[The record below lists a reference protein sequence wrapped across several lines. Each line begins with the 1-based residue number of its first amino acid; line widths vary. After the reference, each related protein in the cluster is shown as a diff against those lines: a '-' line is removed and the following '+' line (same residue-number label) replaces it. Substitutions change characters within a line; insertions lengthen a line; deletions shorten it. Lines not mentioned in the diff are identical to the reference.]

1 MNLLNSSKLQFSEL
15 KSAIVRNP
23 LTVSPQATLTD
34 AIAQMVAGRS
44 QCSVDYD
51 AHNDFHR
58 MGISC
63 LLIVEECQVI
73 GILTER
79 DVVRLITQSLPIEH
93 LTVSDVMTHPVITLR
108 ESDFSEVLS
117 AIKIFQQHHIRHL
130 PIVDDQD
137 HLVGVLTHESLRQIF
152 RPFELLRL
160 RLVEEVMTRQVVCAS
175 PQASMWD
182 IAQQMTENQVS
193 CVVIVEPLA
202 TQTSLL
208 NPVGILTERDLVQ
221 LQVDGLNL
229 KQQLAS
235 MRMSQPVFTVQPDD
249 SLWAVQQRMEQ
260 KLIRRLV
267 VTGAQGELLGIVT
280 QSNVLKVFN
289 PLEVYSLAEMLEA
302 RVLQLESEKADILT
316 ERNAELERLVEE
328 RTASLRIAA
337 ERERLVAE
345 IADHI
350 RVSLD
355 LQEILDICVSEV
367 RAFLEC
373 DRVLVYQFQPD
384 WSGIIIAESVAQG
397 LSLSLGNH
405 IQDSC
410 FAEQTKNLYSDD
422 QPLFV
427 NNIYTAGYAD
437 CHVQL
442 LEQYQVKANLVVPI
456 RVSGQLWGLL
466 IGHQCQEFR
475 QWQTSDISLLRNI
488 SVQLAIAIQQSKAYQ
503 QLQNEINEQK
513 KSESE
518 LRHTEKLFR
527 EAQRIASLGN
537 WELDLRTNHLYWSD
551 EIFQIFEIDQHRF
564 GATYEAFVNAI
575 HPDDREMVNAAYTK
589 HLSDCRPY
597 KIVHRLLMPDGR
609 IKYVQEQCETTY
621 DLDGKPMVSQ
631 GTVQDIT
638 QLKETELQL
647 QELNQE
653 LELRVQAQT
662 QELLQV
668 NSLQQAI
675 LNSTDYAVVST
686 DLNGIVK
693 TFNAGAERMSGY
705 QASELI
711 DIANILSLH
720 DRQELSDRA
729 SDISQEL
736 GVGIT
741 DDAML
746 GAMTVK
752 GVEREEEWI
761 SIRKDGSRFPSSIS
775 IKPLKDNN
783 DQVIGFVGIARDI
796 TEQKAI
802 ERDRQLAEAALK
814 ESENRFR
821 RVFES
826 NIVGMIFT
834 NLSGEITH
842 ANDRFLEMLGYT
854 RSELD
859 SGQISWQ
866 KMTPPEYISQDL
878 SAINYLTER
887 QSIGPWEKAYY
898 HKDGHLVYVLLG
910 AAMLSG
916 EDCVAVIV
924 DISDRKKSENA
935 LRESQQFIQTVLDS
949 FPLAVFWKD
958 LNSVY
963 LGCNEIFLKTTG
975 LSSTSEIVGKTD
987 FDFPYTLEQARG
999 FRADDQQVMES
1010 RIPKYFI
1017 EERITMPT
1025 GDERWLETNKVPLQ
1039 DLEGNIIGVLGT
1051 FQDITLRKQIEQQLQ
1066 ESRDQFQRLVTDIGD
1081 QFVFFSHSG
1090 MDGILN
1096 YISAGSASIL
1106 GIKSEDAIGKCWVEI
1121 AQWHLEDLQKSF
1133 DILQQIALGAIDFH
1147 QLDLRFTHIDG
1158 IERTLRVSAHPIRDS
1173 EGNLIAIEGLGEDIT
1188 ESHKAQQLLL
1198 EMNQKLAISNEQLE
1212 RATRLK
1218 DEFLANMSHELRTPL
1233 NAILGITEGFQEGT
1247 FGMLNGQQERML
1259 QVIASSGSHL
1269 LDLINDILDLAKIE
1283 AGKLTLDPAVTNI
1296 EQLSKDSAVFVR
1308 QQATQKKVQLQ
1319 VQVTQA
1325 LPQLIID
1332 ERRIRQVLINLL
1344 NNAVK
1349 FTPEGG
1355 RVTLEITVQDAID
1368 NNNCADKAGTNIT
1381 HWVNFAVIDTGIGIA
1396 PESLDTLFQPFVQV
1410 DSSLNR
1416 QYEGTGLGLA
1426 LVKRIVEMHG
1436 GYVKVTSRVGF
1447 GSCFTIALPYNQ
1459 LNVTMSQPV
1468 VSTSN
1473 ASSRHIDDCIAPSC
1487 SPLILLV
1494 EDNEANVV
1502 TIVNYLVAKGYR
1514 VIIANDGQMA
1524 IEMVQTEQPDLV
1536 LMDIQMPKMDGIE
1549 AMQWLRSHN
1558 FTMPII
1564 ALTALAMTGDR
1575 DKCLDAGASDYLSKP
1590 IRLKQLAN
1598 LIQKWI

>member
-1 MNLLNSSKLQFSEL
+1 MDIARLKISEL
-15 KSAIVRNP
+15 KSAIIRNP
-23 LTVSPQATLTD
+23 LMVDLKATVAE

-51 AHNDFHR
+51 THNNFHR

-63 LLIVEECQVI
+63 VLIVEESQVI

-79 DVVRLITQSLPIEH
+79 DVVRLITQSLPIDR

-117 AIKIFQQHHIRHL
+117 AINIFQQHHIRHL
-130 PIVDDQD
+130 PIVDEQD
-137 HLVGVLTHESLRQIF
+137 HLVGLLTHESLRQVF

-160 RLVEEVMTRQVVCAS
+160 RLVGEVMTNHVICAS
-175 PQASMWD
+175 PQASMWE
-182 IAQQMTENQVS
+182 IAQQMTEYQVS

-208 NPVGILTERDLVQ
+208 KPVGILTEWDLVQ
-221 LQVDGLNL
+221 LQSEGINL
-229 KQQLAS
+229 KQQLANT
-235 MRMSQPVFTVQPDD
+235 RMSRPVFTVQPDD

-289 PLEVYSLAEMLEA
+289 PLEAYSLAEMLEA
-302 RVLQLESEKADILT
+302 RVLQLEAEKADILADRT
-316 ERNAELERLVEE
+316 AELERLVEE
-328 RTASLRIAA
+328 RTSSLRIAA

-345 IADHI
+345 IADRI

-367 RAFLEC
+367 RDFLEC

-397 LSLSLGNH
+397 LALSLGNH

-410 FAEQTKNLYSDD
+410 FQEQTTNLYSDD
-422 QPLFV
+422 QPIFV

-513 KSESE
+513 KSELE
-518 LRHTEKLFR
+518 LRRTEKLFR

-551 EIFQIFEIDQHRF
+551 EIFQIFEIDQQQF
-564 GATYEAFVNAI
+564 GATYEAFVNTI
-575 HPDDREMVNAAYTK
+575 HPDDREMVNDAYTQ
-589 HLSDCRPY
+589 HLSDRRPY

-621 DLDGKPMVSQ
+621 DLDGMPMVSQ

-653 LELRVQAQT
+653 LESRVQAQT

-675 LNSTDYAVVST
+675 LDSTDYAIVST

-711 DIANILSLH
+711 DIANIVSLH

-729 SDISQEL
+729 LDTSQEL
-736 GVGIT
+736 GVEIT
-741 DDAML
+741 DSEML
-746 GAMTVK
+746 GAMTAK
-752 GVEREEEWI
+752 GAEREEEWI
-761 SIRKDGSRFPSSIS
+761 SIRKDGSRFPSIIS

-802 ERDRQLAEAALK
+802 ECDRQLAEAALK
-814 ESENRFR
+814 ESEHRFR

-826 NIVGMIFT
+826 SVVGKIFT
-834 NLSGEITH
+834 DFSGQINQ

-854 RSELD
+854 REELE
-859 SGQISWQ
+859 SGQINWKQ
-866 KMTPPEYISQDL
+866 MTPPEYVSQDL
-878 SAINYLTER
+878 AAIAHLSTHE
-887 QSIGPWEKAYY
+887 SIDPWEKAYY
-898 HKDGHLVYVLLG
+898 HKDGHYVYVLVG
-910 AAMLSG
+910 ATMISAQ
-916 EDCVAVIV
+916 DCVAVIV
-924 DISDRKKSENA
+924 DISDLKKSENA

-963 LGCNEIFLKTTG
+963 LGCNEIFLQTTG
-975 LSSTSEIVGKTD
+975 FSSTSEIVGKND
-987 FDFPYTLEQARG
+987 FDFPYTLEQIRG
-999 FRADDQQVMES
+999 FQADDRQVMQS

-1017 EERITMPT
+1017 EEKLTMPT
-1025 GDERWLETNKVPLQ
+1025 SEERWLETNKVPLQ

-1051 FQDITLRKQIEQQLQ
+1051 FQDITRRKQIEQQLQ
-1066 ESRDQFQRLVTDIGD
+1066 QSRDQFQRLVTDIGD
-1081 QFVFFSHSG
+1081 QFIFFSHSG
-1090 MDGILN
+1090 TEGILN
-1096 YISAGSASIL
+1096 YISAGSAPIL
-1106 GIKSEDAIGKCWVEI
+1106 GLKSEDVIGKCWVEI
-1121 AQWHLEDLQKSF
+1121 AQWNLEDLQKSS
-1133 DILQQIALGAIDFH
+1133 DILQQMAAGVIDFH
-1147 QLDLRFTHIDG
+1147 QLDLRFTHVDG
-1158 IERTLRVSAHPIRDS
+1158 TERTLRVSAHPIRDS
-1173 EGNLIAIEGLGEDIT
+1173 EGNLLAVEGLGEDIT

-1212 RATRLK
+1212 RVTRLK

-1233 NAILGITEGFQEGT
+1233 NAILGITEGLQEGT
-1247 FGMLNGQQERML
+1247 FGRLNVQQEKML
-1259 QVIASSGSHL
+1259 KIVASSGSHL

-1283 AGKLTLDPAVTNI
+1283 AGKLQLDCHPTHL
-1296 EQLSKDSAVFVR
+1296 ERLSHASVMFVK
-1308 QQATQKKVQLQ
+1308 QQAMQKNVQLQ
-1319 VQVTQA
+1319 VKCAKA
-1325 LPQLIID
+1325 LPEIAID

-1349 FTPEGG
+1349 FTAEGG
-1355 RVTLEITVQDAID
+1355 SVTLEVTLQEAIPEQSQSAIA
-1368 NNNCADKAGTNIT
+1368 NSAT
-1381 HWVNFAVIDTGIGIA
+1381 HWVRLAVIDTGIGI
-1396 PESLDTLFQPFVQV
+1396 ESEALKMLFQPFIQV
-1410 DSSLNR
+1410 DSALNR

-1426 LVKRIVEMHG
+1426 LVKRIVELHG
-1436 GYVKVTSRVGF
+1436 GYVSATSQVGV
-1447 GSCFTIALPYNQ
+1447 GSCFEIKLPYNERATP
-1459 LNVTMSQPV
+1459 LPKKSSKVSSSDNVIGKSDDTSPSPV
-1468 VSTSN
+1468 
-1473 ASSRHIDDCIAPSC
+1473 
-1487 SPLILLV
+1487 ILLA
-1494 EDNEANVV
+1494 EDNEANIV
-1502 TIVNYLVAKGYR
+1502 TLVNYLVAKGYR
-1514 VIIANDGQMA
+1514 IIVAKDGQAA
-1524 IEMVQTEQPDLV
+1524 IDLVQIEQPDLV
-1536 LMDIQMPKMDGIE
+1536 LMDIQMPVIDGFE
-1549 AMQWLRSHN
+1549 AIKRIRSKQ

-1575 DKCLDAGASDYLSKP
+1575 EKCLAAGANDYLSKP
-1590 IRLKQLAN
+1590 IRLKQLTT
-1598 LIQKWI
+1598 LIEQLLSKA

>member
-1 MNLLNSSKLQFSEL
+1 M
-15 KSAIVRNP
+15 KSAIIRNP
-23 LTVSPQATLTD
+23 LMVDLKATVAE

-44 QCSVDYD
+44 QCSVDYVTGRSQCSVD
-51 AHNDFHR
+51 YDTHNNFHR

-63 LLIVEECQVI
+63 VLIVEEHQVI

-79 DVVRLITQSLPIEH
+79 DVVRLITQSLPIGR

-117 AIKIFQQHHIRHL
+117 AINIFQQHHIRHL
-130 PIVDDQD
+130 PIVDEQD
-137 HLVGVLTHESLRQIF
+137 HLVGLLTHESLRQVF
-152 RPFELLRL
+152 RPFELLRF
-160 RLVEEVMTRQVVCAS
+160 RLVSEVMTSHVVCAS
-175 PQASMWD
+175 PQASMWE
-182 IAQQMTENQVS
+182 IAQQMTEHQVS
-193 CVVIVEPLA
+193 CVVIVEPLP

-208 NPVGILTERDLVQ
+208 KPVGILTERDLVQ
-221 LQVDGLNL
+221 LQSEGINL
-229 KQQLAS
+229 KQQLANT
-235 MRMSQPVFTVQPDD
+235 RMSRPVFTVQPDD

-267 VTGAQGELLGIVT
+267 VTGTQGELLGLVT

-302 RVLQLESEKADILT
+302 RVLQLEAEKADILASRT
-316 ERNAELERLVEE
+316 AELERLVEE

-345 IADHI
+345 IADRI

-367 RAFLEC
+367 RDFLQC

-410 FAEQTKNLYSDD
+410 FQEQTTNLYSDD
-422 QPLFV
+422 QPIFL

-437 CHVQL
+437 CHVRL

-488 SVQLAIAIQQSKAYQ
+488 SVQLAIAIQQSNAYQ
-503 QLQNEINEQK
+503 
-513 KSESE
+513 
-518 LRHTEKLFR
+518 
-527 EAQRIASLGN
+527 
-537 WELDLRTNHLYWSD
+537 
-551 EIFQIFEIDQHRF
+551 
-564 GATYEAFVNAI
+564 
-575 HPDDREMVNAAYTK
+575 
-589 HLSDCRPY
+589 
-597 KIVHRLLMPDGR
+597 
-609 IKYVQEQCETTY
+609 
-621 DLDGKPMVSQ
+621 
-631 GTVQDIT
+631 
-638 QLKETELQL
+638 QL

-653 LELRVQAQT
+653 LEAKVQAQT

-675 LNSTDYAVVST
+675 LNSTDYAIVST

-729 SDISQEL
+729 SDTSQEL
-736 GVGIT
+736 GVEIT
-741 DDAML
+741 DSEML
-746 GAMTVK
+746 GAMTGK
-752 GVEREEEWI
+752 GAEREEEWI
-761 SIRKDGSRFPSSIS
+761 SIRKDGSRFPSIIS
-775 IKPLKDNN
+775 IKPLKDTN

-802 ERDRQLAEAALK
+802 AFDRQLAEAALK
-814 ESENRFR
+814 ESEHRFR

-826 NIVGMIFT
+826 SVVGKIFT
-834 NLSGEITH
+834 DFSGQINQ

-854 RSELD
+854 REELE
-859 SGQISWQ
+859 SGQINWKQ
-866 KMTPPEYISQDL
+866 MTPPEYVSQDL
-878 SAINYLTER
+878 AAIAHLSTHE
-887 QSIGPWEKAYY
+887 SIAPWEKAYY
-898 HKDGHLVYVLLG
+898 HKDGHYVYVLVG
-910 AAMLSG
+910 ATMISAQ
-916 EDCVAVIV
+916 DCVAVIV
-924 DISDRKKSENA
+924 DISDLKKSENA

-975 LSSTSEIVGKTD
+975 FSSTSEIVGKND
-987 FDFPYTLEQARG
+987 FDFPYTLDQVRS
-999 FRADDQQVMES
+999 FRADDHQVMQS

-1017 EERITMPT
+1017 EEKLTMPT
-1025 GDERWLETNKVPLQ
+1025 GEARWLETNKVPLQ

-1051 FQDITLRKQIEQQLQ
+1051 FQDITRRKQIEQQLQ
-1066 ESRDQFQRLVTDIGD
+1066 QSRDQFQRLVTDIGD
-1081 QFVFFSHSG
+1081 QFIFFSHSG
-1090 MDGILN
+1090 TEGILN
-1096 YISAGSASIL
+1096 YISAGSAPIL
-1106 GIKSEDAIGKCWVEI
+1106 GLKSEDALGKCWVEI
-1121 AQWHLEDLQKSF
+1121 AKWHLEDLQKSF
-1133 DILQQIALGAIDFH
+1133 DIVQQMATGTIDFH
-1147 QLDLRFTHIDG
+1147 QLDLRFTHPDG
-1158 IERTLRVSAHPIRDS
+1158 TERTLRVSAHPIRDS
-1173 EGNLIAIEGLGEDIT
+1173 EGNLLAIEGLGEDIT

-1212 RATRLK
+1212 RVTRLK

-1233 NAILGITEGFQEGT
+1233 NAILGITEGLQEGT
-1247 FGMLNGQQERML
+1247 FGRLNAQQEKML
-1259 QVIASSGSHL
+1259 KIVASSGSHL

-1283 AGKLTLDPAVTNI
+1283 AGKL
-1296 EQLSKDSAVFVR
+1296 QLECHPTHLERLSQASVMFVK
-1308 QQATQKKVQLQ
+1308 QQAMQKNVQLQ
-1319 VQVTQA
+1319 VKCAKA
-1325 LPQLIID
+1325 LPEIAID

-1349 FTPEGG
+1349 FTSDGG
-1355 RVTLEITVQDAID
+1355 SVTLEVTLQEAIPEQSPSAIA
-1368 NNNCADKAGTNIT
+1368 NSVT
-1381 HWVNFAVIDTGIGIA
+1381 HWVRLAVIDTGIGI
-1396 PESLDTLFQPFVQV
+1396 ESEALKMLFQPFIQV
-1410 DSSLNR
+1410 DSALNR

-1426 LVKRIVEMHG
+1426 LVKRIVELHG
-1436 GYVKVTSRVGF
+1436 GYVSATSQVGV
-1447 GSCFTIALPYNQ
+1447 GSCFEIKLPYNERATP
-1459 LNVTMSQPV
+1459 LPKKSSKVSSSDKVIGKSDDTSPSPV
-1468 VSTSN
+1468 
-1473 ASSRHIDDCIAPSC
+1473 
-1487 SPLILLV
+1487 ILLA
-1494 EDNEANVV
+1494 EDNEANIV
-1502 TIVNYLVAKGYR
+1502 TLVNYLVAKGYR
-1514 VIIANDGQMA
+1514 IIVAKDGQAA
-1524 IEMVQTEQPDLV
+1524 IDLVQIEQPDLV
-1536 LMDIQMPKMDGIE
+1536 LMDIQMPVIDGFE
-1549 AMQWLRSHN
+1549 AIKRIRSKQ

-1575 DKCLDAGASDYLSKP
+1575 EKCLAAGANDYLSKP
-1590 IRLKQLAN
+1590 IRLKQLTT
-1598 LIQKWI
+1598 LIEQLLSKA

>member
-1 MNLLNSSKLQFSEL
+1 MNSSKLQLSEL
-15 KSAIVRNP
+15 KLAIVRNP
-23 LTVSPQATLTD
+23 LTVSPQATLTE

-63 LLIVEECQVI
+63 VLIVEESQVI

-79 DVVRLITQSLPIEH
+79 DVVRLITQSLPIEQ

-130 PIVDDQD
+130 PIVDEQD
-137 HLVGVLTHESLRQIF
+137 HLVGMLTHESLRQVF

-160 RLVEEVMTRQVVCAS
+160 RLVGEVMTNHVICAS
-175 PQASMWD
+175 PEASMWE
-182 IAQQMTENQVS
+182 IAQQMTEYQVS

-208 NPVGILTERDLVQ
+208 KPVGILTERDLVQ
-221 LQVDGLNL
+221 LQSEGINL
-229 KQQLAS
+229 KQQLANT
-235 MRMSQPVFTVQPDD
+235 RMSRPVFTVQPDD

-289 PLEVYSLAEMLEA
+289 PLEAYSLAQMLEA
-302 RVLQLESEKADILT
+302 RVLQLEAEKADILADRT
-316 ERNAELERLVEE
+316 AELERLVEE

-337 ERERLVAE
+337 EREKLVAE
-345 IADHI
+345 IADRI

-367 RAFLEC
+367 RAFLQC

-410 FAEQTKNLYSDD
+410 FQEQTTNLYSDD
-422 QPLFV
+422 QPIFV

-488 SVQLAIAIQQSKAYQ
+488 SVQLAIAIQQSNAYQ

-513 KSESE
+513 KSELE
-518 LRHTEKLFR
+518 LRRTEKLFR

-551 EIFQIFEIDQHRF
+551 EIFQIFEIDQQQF

-575 HPDDREMVNAAYTK
+575 HPDDREMVNDAYTQ
-589 HLSDCRPY
+589 HLSDRHPY
-597 KIVHRLLMPDGR
+597 KIVHRLLMSDGR

-621 DLDGKPMVSQ
+621 DLDGMPMVSQ

-675 LNSTDYAVVST
+675 LNSTDYAIVST

-720 DRQELSDRA
+720 DQQELSDRT

-736 GVGIT
+736 GVEIT
-741 DDAML
+741 DDEML
-746 GAMTVK
+746 GAMTAK

-761 SIRKDGSRFPSSIS
+761 SIRKDGSRFPSIIS

-814 ESENRFR
+814 QSEIIFR
-821 RVFES
+821 RVFEF
-826 NIVGMIFT
+826 NVVGMIFT
-834 NLSGEITH
+834 DFTGRINR

-854 RSELD
+854 REELE
-859 SGQISWQ
+859 SGQINWQ
-866 KMTPPEYISQDL
+866 QMTPPEYIPQDL
-878 SAINYLTER
+878 VAINHLSTHE
-887 QSIGPWEKAYY
+887 SIDPWEKAYY
-898 HKDGHLVYVLLG
+898 HKDGHYVYVLVG
-910 AAMLSG
+910 ATMISAQ
-916 EDCVAVIV
+916 DCVAVIV
-924 DISDRKKSENA
+924 DISDLKKSENA
-935 LRESQQFIQTVLDS
+935 LRESQQFIQTVFDS

-963 LGCNEIFLKTTG
+963 LGCNEIFLQTTG
-975 LSSTSEIVGKTD
+975 FSSTSEIVGKND
-987 FDFPYTLEQARG
+987 FDFPYTLEQVRG
-999 FRADDQQVMES
+999 FRADDRQVMQS

-1017 EERITMPT
+1017 EEKLTMPT
-1025 GDERWLETNKVPLQ
+1025 GEVRWLETNKVPLQ
-1039 DLEGNIIGVLGT
+1039 DVDGNIIGVLGT
-1051 FQDITLRKQIEQQLQ
+1051 FQDITRRKQIEQQLQ
-1066 ESRDQFQRLVTDIGD
+1066 QSRDQFQRLVTDIGD
-1081 QFVFFSHSG
+1081 QFIFFSHSG
-1090 MDGILN
+1090 AEGILN
-1096 YISAGSASIL
+1096 YISAGSAPIL
-1106 GIKSEDAIGKCWVEI
+1106 GIKCEDAIGKCWVEI
-1121 AQWHLEDLQKSF
+1121 AQWNLEDLQKTS
-1133 DILQQIALGAIDFH
+1133 DILQQMMAGAIDFN
-1147 QLDLRFTHIDG
+1147 QLDLRFTHADG
-1158 IERTLRVSAHPIRDS
+1158 TERILRVSAHPIRDS
-1173 EGNLIAIEGLGEDIT
+1173 DGNLIAVEGLGEDIT

-1198 EMNQKLAISNEQLE
+1198 EMNQKLAISNDQLE

-1247 FGMLNGQQERML
+1247 FGTLNDQQERML

-1283 AGKLTLDPAVTNI
+1283 AGKLTLELAMTNI

-1319 VQVTQA
+1319 IQVAQS
-1325 LPQLIID
+1325 LPQLVID
-1332 ERRIRQVLINLL
+1332 ERRIRQALINLL

-1355 RVTLEITVQDAID
+1355 RVTLEITVQEAIA
-1368 NNNCADKAGTNIT
+1368 NNPNPDKSKNNIT

-1396 PESLDTLFQPFVQV
+1396 PEPLKTLFQPFVQV

-1416 QYEGTGLGLA
+1416 QYEGTGLGLS

-1436 GYVKVTSRVGF
+1436 GYVKATSTVGV

-1459 LNVTMSQPV
+1459 LDVTISQPLV
-1468 VSTSN
+1468 RTSTAVSS
-1473 ASSRHIDDCIAPSC
+1473 HIDACIAPPC
-1487 SPLILLV
+1487 SPLILLA
-1494 EDNEANVV
+1494 EDNEANIV
-1502 TIVNYLVAKGYR
+1502 TVFNYLVAKGYR
-1514 VIIANDGQMA
+1514 VIIAKDGQMA
-1524 IEMVQTEQPDLV
+1524 IAMVQAEQPDLV
-1536 LMDIQMPKMDGIE
+1536 LMDVQMPTMDGLE

-1575 DKCLDAGASDYLSKP
+1575 DKCLAAGASDYLSKP
-1590 IRLKQLAN
+1590 IKLKQLAT
-1598 LIQKWI
+1598 LIQKWL

>member
-1 MNLLNSSKLQFSEL
+1 MVDIK
-15 KSAIVRNP
+15 A
-23 LTVSPQATLTD
+23 TVAE

-51 AHNDFHR
+51 AHHNMR

-63 LLIVEECQVI
+63 VLIVEERQVI

-79 DVVRLITQSLPIEH
+79 DVVRLITQSLPLDR

-137 HLVGVLTHESLRQIF
+137 HLVGLLTHDSLRQVF

-160 RLVEEVMTRQVVCAS
+160 RLVGEVMTSHVVCAS
-175 PQASMWD
+175 PQASMWE
-182 IAQQMTENQVS
+182 IAQQMAEHQVS

-208 NPVGILTERDLVQ
+208 KPVGILTERDLVQ
-221 LQVDGLNL
+221 LQSEEINL
-229 KQQLAS
+229 KNHLVN
-235 MRMSQPVFTVQPDD
+235 MRMSQPVLTVQPDD

-302 RVLQLESEKADILT
+302 KVLQLEAEKAELLASRT
-316 ERNAELERLVEE
+316 AELERLVEE

-345 IADHI
+345 IADRI

-367 RAFLEC
+367 RDFLEC
-373 DRVLVYQFQPD
+373 DRVLVYQFQLD

-410 FAEQTKNLYSDD
+410 FAEQTTNLYSDD
-422 QPLFV
+422 QPIFV

-466 IGHQCQEFR
+466 IGHQCQDFR

-488 SVQLAIAIQQSKAYQ
+488 SVQLAIAIQQSNAYQ

-513 KSESE
+513 KSEAE
-518 LRHTEKLFR
+518 LRRTEKLFR

-551 EIFQIFEIDQHRF
+551 EIFQIFEIDQQQF
-564 GATYEAFVNAI
+564 GATYEVFVNAI
-575 HPDDREMVNAAYTK
+575 HPDDRGMVNDAYTQ
-589 HLSDCRPY
+589 HLSDRRPY

-609 IKYVQEQCETTY
+609 IKYVQEQCETIY
-621 DLDGKPMVSQ
+621 DLDGTPMVSH

-653 LELRVQAQT
+653 LEARVQAQT

-675 LNSTDYAVVST
+675 LDSTDYAIVST
-686 DLNGIVK
+686 DLHGIVK

-705 QASELI
+705 KASELI

-720 DRQELSDRA
+720 DLQELSDRA
-729 SDISQEL
+729 DAVSQEL
-736 GVGIT
+736 DIEIAN
-741 DDAML
+741 DEML
-746 GAMTVK
+746 MAMTAK

-761 SIRKDGSRFPSSIS
+761 SIRKDGSQFPSSIS
-775 IKPLKDNN
+775 IKPLKDTN

-796 TEQKAI
+796 TDQKAI
-802 ERDRQLAEAALK
+802 ERDRQLAETALK
-814 ESENRFR
+814 ESEIRFR
-821 RVFES
+821 RVFEF
-826 NIVGMIFT
+826 NVVGMIFT
-834 NLSGEITH
+834 NFSGQITQ

-854 RSELD
+854 RAELE
-859 SGQISWQ
+859 SGQINWQ
-866 KMTPPEYISQDL
+866 QMTPPEYVPQDL
-878 SAINYLTER
+878 AAIAHLTTH
-887 QSIGPWEKAYY
+887 QSIDPWEKAYY
-898 HKDGHLVYVLLG
+898 HKDGHYVYVLVG
-910 AAMLSG
+910 ATMIS
-916 EDCVAVIV
+916 EQDCVAVIV

-935 LRESQQFIQTVLDS
+935 LRESQQFLQTVLDG
-949 FPLAVFWKD
+949 FPFAVFWKD

-963 LGCNEIFLKTTG
+963 LGCNEMFLVTTG
-975 LSSTSEIVGKTD
+975 LSSLTEIVGKTD
-987 FDFPYTLEQARG
+987 FDFPYTLDQIRG
-999 FRADDQQVMES
+999 FRADDHQVMQS

-1017 EERITMPT
+1017 EEKISMPT
-1025 GDERWLETNKVPLQ
+1025 GEERWLETNKVPLQ
-1039 DLEGNIIGVLGT
+1039 DWEGNIIGVLGT
-1051 FQDITLRKQIEQQLQ
+1051 FQDITRRKQIEQQLQ
-1066 ESRDQFQRLVTDIGD
+1066 QSRDQFQRLVIDIGD
-1081 QFVFFSHSG
+1081 KFVFFSYSG
-1090 MDGILN
+1090 VEGILN
-1096 YISAGSASIL
+1096 YISGGLMPIFGLEYEETIGRSWIDL
-1106 GIKSEDAIGKCWVEI
+1106 IK
-1121 AQWHLEDLQKSF
+1121 WHPEDLQK
-1133 DILQQIALGAIDFH
+1133 ALEFVRQMAAGEIDFH
-1147 QLDLRFTHIDG
+1147 QFGLRFTHIDG
-1158 IERTLRVSAHPIRDS
+1158 TERTIMVSEHPLRDS
-1173 EGNLIAIEGLGEDIT
+1173 EDNLVAVEGLAEDIT
-1188 ESHKAQQLLL
+1188 ESQKAQQLLL
-1198 EMNQKLAISNEQLE
+1198 DMNQKLAISNEQLE

-1233 NAILGITEGFQEGT
+1233 NAILGITEGLQEQV
-1247 FGMLNGQQERML
+1247 FGQLNPQQKKVL
-1259 QVIASSGSHL
+1259 QTIEKSGHHL
-1269 LDLINDILDLAKIE
+1269 LELINDILDLAKIE
-1283 AGKLTLDPAVTNI
+1283 AGKLYLDCNPTHL
-1296 EQLSKDSAVFVR
+1296 EQISQASVMFVK
-1308 QQATQKKVQLQ
+1308 QQAMQKNVRLQ
-1319 VQVTQA
+1319 VKCANA
-1325 LPQLIID
+1325 LPEITID

-1349 FTPEGG
+1349 FTSEGG
-1355 RVTLEITVQDAID
+1355 SVSLEVTMQEAKPEQLQSAIA
-1368 NNNCADKAGTNIT
+1368 NSIT
-1381 HWVNFAVIDTGIGIA
+1381 HWVRFAVIDTGIGI
-1396 PESLDTLFQPFVQV
+1396 ESEALKTLFQPFIQV
-1410 DSSLNR
+1410 DSALNR

-1426 LVKRIVEMHG
+1426 LVKRIVELHG
-1436 GYVKVTSRVGF
+1436 GYVSATSQVGV
-1447 GSCFTIALPYNQ
+1447 GSCFEIKLPYNERSTPRPKK
-1459 LNVTMSQPV
+1459 LSKVSASDNVIGESDD
-1468 VSTSN
+1468 TSP
-1473 ASSRHIDDCIAPSC
+1473 SSV
-1487 SPLILLV
+1487 ILLA
-1494 EDNEANVV
+1494 EDNEANIV
-1502 TIVNYLVAKGYR
+1502 TLFNYLVAKGYR
-1514 VIIANDGQMA
+1514 VIVAKDGQTA
-1524 IEMVQTEQPDLV
+1524 IDLVQIEQPDLV
-1536 LMDIQMPKMDGIE
+1536 LMDIQMPVIDGLE
-1549 AMQWLRSHN
+1549 AIKRIRSKQ

-1575 DKCLDAGASDYLSKP
+1575 EKCLAAGANDYLSKP
-1590 IRLKQLAN
+1590 IKLKQLTT
-1598 LIQKWI
+1598 LVEQLLSKG